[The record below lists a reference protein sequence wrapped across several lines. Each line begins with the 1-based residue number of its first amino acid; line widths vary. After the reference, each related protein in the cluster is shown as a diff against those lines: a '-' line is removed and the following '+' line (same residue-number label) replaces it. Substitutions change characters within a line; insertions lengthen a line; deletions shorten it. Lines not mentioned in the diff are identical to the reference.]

1 MTRPAASVLSGLC
14 LALAACAPEPTCSG
28 DWCGTAVVV
37 TAAEADVLLPV
48 ATTQD
53 VGYAIGD
60 LLFLK
65 LADVGPDMST
75 VGGFE
80 PELANEWVFEDDRT
94 IRFTLHPDARWH
106 DGAPVT
112 AEDVVFTFDVYR
124 DSVVAST
131 ARPRL
136 EGIAAVAARDAHTVV
151 FRFRRPYQ
159 DMLFDAVYHMRV
171 LPKHLLDT
179 IPRTA
184 LASHP
189 FGRGP
194 VGNGPYRFVRWRAG
208 QSIELTADSAF
219 FLGRP
224 GVRRVIWRFT
234 ADVNTAVAQFLAGE
248 ADVVNALPPDA
259 LQRVRSD
266 DQLRAIPWTPSTI
279 YGYVLF
285 NHRDPVDHDRPHPL
299 FGNRSVRRAVAMA
312 VDRPTLVRAVF
323 GPDGIVA
330 QGPMSPSQWIA
341 HEEYE
346 QVPFDTAGARR
357 ALAALGWRDSDGDG
371 VLDKDGAALQ
381 FDLVVP
387 NTSTARRRSAEIL
400 QEQLRRA
407 GITMTLSLLDFGAF
421 MERGQA
427 HRFDAWFGSYG
438 GDPSPASIAEVW
450 VSDAGYNY
458 GSYANPVFDDA
469 VRRAQEALD
478 VATARTRWH
487 RAVSI
492 INDDVPAIWI
502 YGSGPSAGVHGRF
515 ENVSVRPDNFVAT
528 LWQWRVP
535 AARLIDRDRYSE

>member
-1 MTRPAASVLSGLC
+1 MTRRAAPFLCGLS
-14 LALAACAPEPTCSG
+14 LAIAACAPEPTCTG
-28 DWCGTAVVV
+28 NWCGTAVVV

-48 ATTQD
+48 ATSQD

-65 LADVGPDMST
+65 LADVGPAMST
-75 VGGFE
+75 VDGFE
-80 PELANEWVFEDDRT
+80 PELASEWAFEDERT

-131 ARPRL
+131 ARPRVL
-136 EGIAAVAARDAHTVV
+136 TIAAVTARDSQTVV
-151 FRFRRPYQ
+151 FRFQRPYQ

-179 IPRTA
+179 IPRA
-184 LASHP
+184 ELASHP

-194 VGNGPYRFVRWRAG
+194 VGNGPYRFVRWNAG
-208 QSIELTADSAF
+208 QSIELEADSAF

-248 ADVVNALPPDA
+248 ADVLNALPPDA
-259 LQRVRSD
+259 LERVRAEET
-266 DQLRAIPWTPSTI
+266 LRAVPWTPSTI

-285 NHRDPVDHDRPHPL
+285 NQRDPEDHDRPHPL
-299 FGNRSVRRAVAMA
+299 FGDRAVREAIAMA
-312 VDRPTLVRAVF
+312 ADRETMVRAVF
-323 GPDGIVA
+323 GEDGIVA
-330 QGPMSPSQWIA
+330 KGPMSPSQWIS

-357 ALAALGWRDSDGDG
+357 KLAVLGWRDTDGDG
-371 VLDKDGAALQ
+371 LLDRDGAALQ
-381 FDLVVP
+381 FDLLVP

-407 GITMTLSLLDFGAF
+407 GISMTISLLDFGAF

-427 HRFDAWFGSYG
+427 HNFDAWFGSYG
-438 GDPSPASIAEVW
+438 GDPSPASIAELW
-450 VSDAGYNY
+450 VSGAGYNY
-458 GSYANPVFDDA
+458 GTYANPTFDAA
-469 VRRAQEALD
+469 VRRAQAALD
-478 VATARTRWH
+478 VATARTRWR
-487 RAVSI
+487 RAVTL
-492 INDDVPAIWI
+492 INGDVPAIWI
-502 YGSGPSAGVHGRF
+502 YGSAPNAGVHARF
-515 ENVSVRPDNFVAT
+515 EGVSVRPDNFVAT
-528 LWQWRVP
+528 LWRWHVP
-535 AARLIDRDRYSE
+535 ATRMIDRDRYSE